1 MIDWKTRAAR
11 WRWEAALAICT
22 MISLGILILSETGH
36 QRLTAGY
43 ELGLRSMWAN
53 ARLGELRALMLDAET
68 SQRGYLL
75 TGRENYLEPH
85 DRAVE
90 HIITLKAQVRD
101 YYNAIGDR
109 PAIDKYAD
117 IVAAID
123 DKLAEIAVTLRM
135 VQEGRETAA
144 RELVDTDMGKMRMD
158 LFNERINELQVI
170 ERNRTASL
178 VTEWRT
184 SLGFSRLGIAVISA
198 LNVVLLVILFRW
210 LKREWQRGREREAD
224 LDEQVKQRTE
234 QLARLSAHLQEV
246 SEIEKSRLSREL
258 HDELGAI
265 LTATRLDLLWIQ
277 GRLPPGE
284 SELRDKLKL
293 ALITLDQGITVKRRI
308 IEDLRPSILTT
319 FGLVTAASELARQF
333 VERTGWKLK
342 LDLPPD
348 DPDLDEDIE
357 IAMFRIL
364 QESLTNA
371 SKHSQA
377 RRVRISLQCNLGEGG
392 KCTLEVEDDGIGFLV
407 NDIRP
412 SAHGLAGMR
421 QRVEPR
427 GGSLIIR
434 SAHNKGTLLRAT
446 VPINVG
452 PRSSDKVST
461 TTV

>member
-1 MIDWKTRAAR
+1 MSDWKTRIVR

-43 ELGLRSMWAN
+43 ELGLRSMWAI
-53 ARLGELRALMLDAET
+53 ARLGELRTLMLDAET

-85 DRAVE
+85 ARAVE
-90 HIITLKAQVRD
+90 HIVTLKAQVRD
-101 YYNAIGDR
+101 YYHAVGDR
-109 PAIDKYAD
+109 PAIDMYAD
-117 IVAAID
+117 VVAAID
-123 DKLAEIAVTLRM
+123 AKLAAIAVTLRM
-135 VQEGRETAA
+135 ARDGRETAA

-170 ERNRTASL
+170 ERNRTANL
-178 VTEWRT
+178 VTEWRN
-184 SLGFSRLGIAVISA
+184 SLGFSRLGIAIISG
-198 LNVVLLVILFRW
+198 LNVVLLVVLFRW

-224 LDEQVKQRTE
+224 LDEQVRQRTE

-277 GRLPPGE
+277 GRLTAAE
-284 SELRDKLKL
+284 SQLRDKLKL
-293 ALITLDQGITVKRRI
+293 ALITLDQGIAVKRRI

-319 FGLVTAASELARQF
+319 FGLVTAARELARQF
-333 VERTGWKLK
+333 AERAGWQLE
-342 LDLPPD
+342 LELPPD

-364 QESLTNA
+364 QESLNNA
-371 SKHSQA
+371 SKYSQA
-377 RRVRISLQCNLGEGG
+377 RRVRIRFQCELGTGG
-392 KCTLEVEDDGIGFLV
+392 ICTLEVEDDGIGFLV
-407 NDIRP
+407 SGVRP

-427 GGSLIIR
+427 GGSLTIR
-434 SAHNKGTLLRAT
+434 SAHNQGTLLRAT
-446 VPINVG
+446 LPVNVG
-452 PRSSDKVST
+452 PPSSD
-461 TTV
+461 